1 MKKTVFFAIAFTLNY
16 WSLCGSVNAQS
27 KETHL
32 LPKSNIEL
40 NLELQ
45 NEGAADYKT
54 ALIALTDTAL
64 VEFTTLFGG
73 LPKKTN
79 GDVYDS
85 LTIKLKEVERGLGGE
100 ADPEI
105 IELRVSD
112 AMVFEV
118 FNWEVA
124 LIHEILHLW
133 NAETFRYVD
142 DHEQWFNEGVTEYL
156 TYRLA
161 AKLGIIKSDKV
172 VTAFSIPIANYLSA
186 KGLGQYS
193 LRSAARTDKL
203 KQKHYFL
210 VYQGGFVAG
219 MVLDH
224 QIRSQSNGKF
234 SLDDLM
240 AEMYQAYSR
249 ENRYSS
255 DSIQVL
261 IKETMGLDFRDFFK
275 NYINGKQII
284 PVGHYF
290 NMGDLN
296 FDRLSGKTSQLVL
309 SDMLHL
315 K

>member
-1 MKKTVFFAIAFTLNY
+1 MKKTVFFAIMFTLIY
-16 WSLCGSVNAQS
+16 GALCGSVYAQS
-27 KETHL
+27 KEKYL

-40 NLELQ
+40 NLELE
-45 NEGAADYKT
+45 NEGAGDYRT

-64 VEFTTLFGG
+64 LEFATLFGG

-85 LTIKLKEVERGLGGE
+85 LTIKLKEVSQGLGGE

-112 AMVFEV
+112 ATIFEV

-133 NAETFRYVD
+133 SAETFRYVD
-142 DHEQWFNEGVTEYL
+142 DQEQWFNEGVTEYL

-161 AKLGIIKSDKV
+161 TKLGIIKSDKV
-172 VTAFSIPIANYLSA
+172 IAAFSIPIANYVSA

-193 LRSAARTDKL
+193 LRSAASTDKL
-203 KQKHYFL
+203 KKKHYFL

-224 QIRSQSNGKF
+224 EIRSQSNGKF

-240 AEMYQAYSR
+240 AEMYQVYSR

-255 DSIQVL
+255 DSIQAL
-261 IKETMGLDFRDFFK
+261 IKETMGLDFSDFFK
-275 NYINGKQII
+275 HYINGKQII

-290 NMGDLN
+290 NMGDLS
-296 FDRLSGKTSQLVL
+296 FDRLLGKNSQPVL
-309 SDMLHL
+309 SDMLYL